1 MDYYIIGY
9 IDRDIQR
16 LKEESEYR
24 QRFGLIW
31 NLPEHTYK

>member
-1 MDYYIIGY
+1 MDYYTMGY

-24 QRFGLIW
+24 QRFW
-31 NLPEHTYK
+31 FNLEFA